1 MWRSRLARIYAG
13 WLGRGA
19 QERNAMNLLNEY
31 IKEIFIDRPTF
42 EPTPIDPKLARQKLD
57 CIRAKENEGES

>member
-31 IKEIFIDRPTF
+31 IKEIFIDRP
-42 EPTPIDPKLARQKLD
+42 PIEPKLAREKLD